1 MVASLVLSMTM
12 LLHCLLAL
20 APLAVGSSHAIADNV
35 PESMA
40 CQNFQRPILNGVS
53 VSVYFR
59 NHSLL
64 EGSRKEEN
72 SDLTK
77 YDNHRTFYFQCFFSL
92 SGVCGEK
99 DTEEAVDENFADAE
113 QQCCQTIVTHPQWK
127 HWSHSPCV
135 KQLIPVPRQG
145 DSSFFE
151 LVLVVHDLGNE
162 HRGSNPLPD
171 LKLALSPTA
180 SAPNAIFH
188 YALPLKDA
196 TTTPTISGVH
206 WFYNWVISSFQQS
219 FDLAPFLTSL
229 RPPSWLTATVRLLL
243 RPVVPPPPP
252 LAPMSLAHVSHASST
267 NHSNPSDD
275 PNRRGPLQTGQVTWM
290 DAIVSTPLPVEA
302 TWHKMIMSNE
312 TAGVATGNLVAR
324 LTSSMDE
331 EGSGMHREMKHH
343 LDLKLGLTTEGRN
356 NQSSSV
362 ALKYSFLIRF
372 YVPAGIF
379 INPES
384 AWQPFTSIERTSVSR
399 DTCDVVGDQGG
410 ETTPTRV
417 TLVTVANRLIDQEE
431 PVFASVGHVVLFRV
445 EGSFPLQLVPP
456 TGQIRVRWATLLHT
470 RYPMPFTASQPSA
483 MTPSYYSQI
492 VLIDP
497 AVVAGSVSYSITGN
511 HQSSDIETTGSEAY
525 VEWILHE
532 TSANGA
538 ERDHPPRIRFLVVGT
553 CDMED
558 YSIVLF
564 VSVFAVLVSSVLL
577 LQDLVSMNKALEC
590 H

>member
-1 MVASLVLSMTM
+1 MNM

-20 APLAVGSSHAIADNV
+20 APLAVGSSHVIADNV
-35 PESMA
+35 PEPMS
-40 CQNFQRPILNGVS
+40 CQNFQRPILTDVT
-53 VSVYFR
+53 VAVYFR

-64 EGSRKEEN
+64 EGSSKEEN

-99 DTEEAVDENFADAE
+99 DTEAADENFADAE
-113 QQCCQTIVTHPQWK
+113 RQCCQTIVTHPQWK
-127 HWSHSPCV
+127 HWSESLCV

-151 LVLVVHDLGNE
+151 LVVVVHDLGNKN
-162 HRGSNPLPD
+162 RGSNPLPD
-171 LKLALSPTA
+171 PKLALSPTA
-180 SAPNAIFH
+180 SAPNPILH
-188 YALPLKDA
+188 DVLPLTDAA
-196 TTTPTISGVH
+196 TTPSISGVH
-206 WFYNWVISSFQQS
+206 RFYNWVFSSFRQS
-219 FDLAPFLTSL
+219 FDLAPFVTSL
-229 RPPSWLTATVRLLL
+229 RPPSWLTAAFRLLL
-243 RPVVPPPPP
+243 RPVVPPCPPPPP
-252 LAPMSLAHVSHASST
+252 LAPMSLAHVSHANST
-267 NHSNPSDD
+267 NHSNPSAE
-275 PNRRGPLQTGQVTWM
+275 LHTGQVTWM
-290 DAIVSTPLPVEA
+290 DANVSTPLPVEA
-302 TWHKMIMSNE
+302 TWHKMFMSNE
-312 TAGVATGNLVAR
+312 TAGVATGSLAAR

-331 EGSGMHREMKHH
+331 EGSGMHREMRHR
-343 LDLKLGLTTEGRN
+343 LDLKLGLTTEGSY
-356 NQSSSV
+356 NQSINV

-384 AWQPFTSIERTSVSR
+384 AWQPFTSSERTSVGR
-399 DTCDVVGDQGG
+399 ETCDVVGQQGE

-417 TLVTVANRLIDQEE
+417 TLITVLNRLIDQEE

-445 EGSFPLQLVPP
+445 EGSFPSQSVPP

-497 AVVAGSVSYSITGN
+497 AVVAGLVSYSITGN
-511 HQSSDIETTGSEAY
+511 HQSSGVEMTGSEAY

-532 TSANGA
+532 TSVNGA
-538 ERDHPPRIRFLVVGT
+538 GLDHPPRIRFLVVGT

-577 LQDLVSMNKALEC
+577 LQDLVSMNKALAC